1 MYKYHGQGVG
11 TYLLEFIMLAVALFG
26 LTTIV
31 LLLHI
36 EAIFR
41 VQIVPQ
47 QTLFFMFVCDVF
59 IWPVLNDI
67 LELSLKFGSF

>member
-11 TYLLEFIMLAVALFG
+11 TYLLELIILVVALFG

-31 LLLHI
+31 PLLHI
-36 EAIFR
+36 EAVLR
-41 VQIVPQ
+41 LQSVPQ
-47 QTLFFMFVCDVF
+47 QTLFLKFVCDVF

-67 LELSLKFGSF
+67 LELSLKFRSF